1 MEGNKSYSES
11 LKEEVVREVLSG
23 NISKAEAQRKYEIR
37 GHDAVIKWI
46 RNFERQGSQF
56 KSTTMDYKKSDKDAL
71 IKRIKELERQLEDEQ
86 MRSFGLSK
94 MIDIAED
101 QLKISIRKKSATKQ
115 SKR

>member
-1 MEGNKSYSES
+1 MKGNKIYSNS
-11 LKEEVVREVLSG
+11 LKQEVIREIKSG
-23 NISKAEAQRKYEIR
+23 FLSKAEARRKYDIPGR
-37 GHDAVIKWI
+37 STIIGWI
-46 RNFERQGSQF
+46 RKFDGKLSDNRRI
-56 KSTTMDYKKSDKDAL
+56 MDYKKSDKDAL